1 MKMRPLF
8 IAAIAAALFDQIS
21 KFLVI
26 HAMELDRLRSI
37 DVLPPLLNFRYGEN
51 RGINF
56 GLLNADVDWMRWV
69 LIGFS
74 LLVTVVIFIWI
85 RRWHSNSAGMQVSAG
100 ILIGGALG
108 NVSDR
113 LVFGYVQDFLN
124 MSCCGFN
131 NPYVFNTADVF
142 IFAGA
147 AGLFIFDGRQGRKK
161 AA

>member
-1 MKMRPLF
+1 VRIL
-8 IAAIAAALFDQIS
+8 IATAIGATLVDQAS
-21 KFLVI
+21 KYLVVQV
-26 HAMELDRLRSI
+26 MNLSQVRSI
-37 DVLPPLLNFRYGEN
+37 DLLPPILSFRYGEN

-56 GLLNADVDWMRWV
+56 GLLNGSADWTRWA

-74 LLVTVVIFIWI
+74 MLVVLAVLYWI
-85 RRWHSNSAGMQVSAG
+85 RRWHAHSVGMQFGAG
-100 ILIGGALG
+100 LMIGGALG

-131 NPYVFNTADVF
+131 NPYVFNVADVF

-147 AGLFIFDGRQGRKK
+147 AGLILFDGGKNRKK

>member
-1 MKMRPLF
+1 MRILIF
-8 IAAIAAALFDQIS
+8 AAIGATLFDQIS
-21 KFLVI
+21 KYLVV
-26 HAMELDRLRSI
+26 HVMNLGQVRSI
-37 DVLPPLLNFRYGEN
+37 DVWPPILNFRYGEN

-56 GLLNADVDWMRWV
+56 GLLDGGADWTRWI

-74 LLVTVVIFIWI
+74 LLVVLAVLYWI
-85 RRWHSNSAGMQVSAG
+85 RRSHAQSGGMQFSAGLMV
-100 ILIGGALG
+100 GGALG

-131 NPYVFNTADVF
+131 NPYVFNVADVF

-147 AGLFIFDGRQGRKK
+147 AGLILFDGRQDRKK